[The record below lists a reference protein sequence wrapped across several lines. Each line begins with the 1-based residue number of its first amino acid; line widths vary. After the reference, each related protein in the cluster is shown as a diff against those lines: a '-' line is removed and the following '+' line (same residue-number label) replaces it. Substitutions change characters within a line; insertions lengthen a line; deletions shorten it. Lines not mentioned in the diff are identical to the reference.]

1 VSDTSVEMQKLLADI
16 ADRFPAAI
24 TQPWILVDTS
34 KQYLYLVNS
43 GVLGNC
49 YPISTSKYGLGEE
62 QDSYKTPQGAHVIAQ
77 KVGDDCEPNEI
88 LRARQPTGECAE
100 IISQAVSSQQ
110 DLVLTRILWL
120 KGLELGKNLG
130 EGMDSF
136 QRYIYIHGT
145 QEEGLIGTPASHGC
159 VRMLNRD
166 VIELYASVEEDT
178 FVYIN

>member
-1 VSDTSVEMQKLLADI
+1 MQKVVANI
-16 ADRFPAAI
+16 ADRFSESV

-34 KQYLYLVNS
+34 KQCLYLINADILQS
-43 GVLGNC
+43 S

-77 KVGDDCEPNEI
+77 KVGDDCERNEI
-88 LRARQPTGECAE
+88 LRAREPTGECAE
-100 IISQAVSSQQ
+100 IISQAASSQQ

-120 KGLELGKNLG
+120 KGLEPGKNSG

-159 VRMLNRD
+159 VRMLNDD
-166 VIELYASVEEDT
+166 VIELYANVEEDT